1 MLSIEVCTRVVLN
14 NRRVDRVGDLWYID
28 DQIIKLYTK
37 NNAAEQETIV
47 HCTSNA
53 ITALVVYRLI
63 KLTSF
68 LSEATPKN
76 QSPVLFFT
84 FSTPMNQS
92 TQSASRAPTS
102 LTTWNSFLHLPSRL
116 RQVEPEWSH
125 NLQRA
130 SCCRALPGSPDDSM
144 GCPPESEFQG
154 ESFLFS
160 QSLPSSASWW
170 WSRFCWQWSCGK
182 WWAASSF
189 SCSVSIFYRHPPE
202 VQNSPRIGLICK
214 PTSVASGILST
225 PR

>member
-1 MLSIEVCTRVVLN
+1 MI
-14 NRRVDRVGDLWYID
+14 YIRSD
-28 DQIIKLYTK
+28 HQIIHKK
-37 NNAAEQETIV
+37 KQETIV
-47 HCTSNA
+47 HWSTSNA
-53 ITALVVYRLI
+53 ITALVVYGLI

-144 GCPPESEFQG
+144 GCPPESEFQMKV
-154 ESFLFS
+154 FFS
-160 QSLPSSASWW
+160 LKVYPHLQVDGGVGFVGSDLVVNDGQPLPSLVQ
-170 WSRFCWQWSCGK
+170 FQ
-182 WWAASSF
+182 SF
-189 SCSVSIFYRHPPE
+189 TDIHLKSKTVPGSVLFANQP
-202 VQNSPRIGLICK
+202 L
-214 PTSVASGILST
+214 
-225 PR
+225 